1 MVRAGINGTVGTT
14 MAVPA
19 FEEEKWHP
27 LNSNVRVHIL
37 PPVFVI
43 ASDAKV

>member
-27 LNSNVRVHIL
+27 LNVRVHIL